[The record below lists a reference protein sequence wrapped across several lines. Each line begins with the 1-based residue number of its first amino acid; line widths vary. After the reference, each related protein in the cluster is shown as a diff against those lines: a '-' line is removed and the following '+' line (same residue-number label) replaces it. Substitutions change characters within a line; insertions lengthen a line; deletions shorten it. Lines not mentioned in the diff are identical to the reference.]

1 MKFKHTCLD
10 GQDRSGQE
18 LDCPVCRALL
28 LVSFRGPDRPVDRRG
43 AHPAWLGAG
52 VEPVRSEYLYDP
64 EPPAAPP
71 GPAGHVVQCRI
82 SGTEDSV
89 WSVACS
95 CGWNLS
101 GRYPAGEE
109 ASGRAVA
116 EALALAH
123 ALNPEGDR

>member
-43 AHPAWLGAG
+43 AHPGWFDPHPPG
-52 VEPVRSEYLYDP
+52 PSRS
-64 EPPAAPP
+64 PAPTTAPP
-71 GPAGHVVQCRI
+71 GPSGHVVQCRI